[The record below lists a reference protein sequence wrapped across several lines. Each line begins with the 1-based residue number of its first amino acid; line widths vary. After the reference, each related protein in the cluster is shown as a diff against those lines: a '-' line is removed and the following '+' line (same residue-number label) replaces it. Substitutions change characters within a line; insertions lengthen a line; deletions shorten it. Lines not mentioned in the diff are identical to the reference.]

1 MQNPLDPTARKIK
14 KTDLGFFATDVSF
27 TDKSAIVTGSSRG
40 IGRAIAIE
48 LARQGADVLINYNQ
62 NRDAAESVQQEV
74 EALGRKAV
82 IIQAD
87 ISDLDAHEKLLD
99 TAHDAFGKVDI
110 LINNAGITRIADI
123 LEETPEQFDLIVN
136 TNLKATHFL
145 TQRVANYMVA
155 NEIRGC
161 IIYTLSI
168 SDIMASDNRT
178 AYCISKAGLEMS
190 MRAFAGRL
198 AGHGIKVNGIAAGVI
213 DTDLSRVRI
222 PDYEEAAE
230 KGYIFMV
237 RAGAPEDVAHATI
250 SAMKLYDTGVV
261 LPAAGGVM
269 TPLLNLRSMAG
280 LNMNKE

>member
-1 MQNPLDPTARKIK
+1 MSTH
-14 KTDLGFFATDVSF
+14 TDLGFFATDVSF
-27 TDKSAIVTGSSRG
+27 TDNAAIVTGSSRG

-62 NRDAAESVQQEV
+62 NRDAAESVQQAV

-82 IIQAD
+82 IVQAD
-87 ISDLDAHEKLLD
+87 ISDLHAHEQLLN

-123 LEETPEQFDLIVN
+123 LEETPEQFDFIIN

-145 TQRVANYMVA
+145 TQRVATYMVA
-155 NEIRGC
+155 HEIRGC

-168 SDIMASDNRT
+168 SDTMASDNRT

-190 MRAFAGRL
+190 MRAYAGRL
-198 AGHGIKVNGIAAGVI
+198 APHGIKVNGVAAGVI
-213 DTDLSRVRI
+213 NTDLSRVRI
-222 PDYEEAAE
+222 PDYEEAAA

-237 RAGAPEDVAHATI
+237 RPGIPEDVAQATV
-250 SAMKLYDTGVV
+250 SAMRLYDTGVV
-261 LPAAGGVM
+261 VSAAGGVM
-269 TPLLNLRSMAG
+269 TPLLNLRSMVG
-280 LNMNKE
+280 LDMNN

>member
-1 MQNPLDPTARKIK
+1 MSTN
-14 KTDLGFFATDVSF
+14 TDLGFFATDISF
-27 TDKSAIVTGSSRG
+27 EDSAAIVTGSSRG

-62 NRDAAESVQQEV
+62 NKDAAEEVQSEI
-74 EALGRKAV
+74 EGLGRKGI
-82 IIQAD
+82 IIQTD
-87 ISDLDAHEKLLD
+87 ISDIDAHEKLLQS
-99 TAHDAFGKVDI
+99 AHTAFGKVNI

-123 LEETPEQFDLIVN
+123 LEETPEQFDLLLN
-136 TNLKATHFL
+136 TNLKAPHFL
-145 TQRVANYMVA
+145 TQRVANYMVE

-168 SDIMASDNRT
+168 SDSMASDNRT

-190 MRAFAGRL
+190 MRSYAGRL
-198 AGHGIKVNGIAAGVI
+198 APHGIKVNGIAAGVI

-237 RAGAPEDVAHATI
+237 RPGTPEDVAHATI
-250 SAMKLYDTGVV
+250 AAMRLYDTGVV
-261 LPAAGGVM
+261 LPASGGVM
-269 TPLLNLRSMAG
+269 TPLLNLRSMSE
-280 LNMNKE
+280 LDMNKS

>member
-1 MQNPLDPTARKIK
+1 MSTD
-14 KTDLGFFATDVSF
+14 TDLGFFATDASLE
-27 TDKSAIVTGSSRG
+27 DSAAIVTGSSRG

-62 NRDAAESVQQEV
+62 NRDAAEEVQQKV
-74 EALGRKAV
+74 KSFGRKAA

-87 ISDLDAHEKLLD
+87 ISELDAHQRMLE
-99 TAHDAFGKVDI
+99 TAHNAFGKVNI

-123 LEETPEQFDLIVN
+123 LEETPEQFDLLVN
-136 TNLKATHFL
+136 TNLKAPHFL
-145 TQRVANYMVA
+145 TQRVANYMIE

-168 SDIMASDNRT
+168 SDTMASDNRT

-190 MRAFAGRL
+190 MRAYAGRL
-198 AGHGIKVNGIAAGVI
+198 AMHAIKVNGIAAGVI
-213 DTDLSRVRI
+213 NTDLSRVRI

-237 RAGAPEDVAHATI
+237 RPGTPEDVAQATI
-250 SAMKLYDTGVV
+250 AAMKLYDTGVV
-261 LPAAGGVM
+261 IPASGGVM
-269 TPLLNLRSMAG
+269 TPLLNLRSMAE
-280 LNMNKE
+280 LEMNKS

>member
-1 MQNPLDPTARKIK
+1 MSTN
-14 KTDLGFFATDVSF
+14 TDLGFFATDISF
-27 TDKSAIVTGSSRG
+27 ENSAAIVTGSSRG

-62 NRDAAESVQQEV
+62 NKDAAEEVQAEI
-74 EALGRKAV
+74 EALGRKGV
-82 IIQAD
+82 IIQTD
-87 ISDLDAHEKLLD
+87 ISEIDSHEKLLQ
-99 TAHDAFGKVDI
+99 TAHKTFGKVNI

-123 LEETPEQFDLIVN
+123 LDETPEQFDLLVN
-136 TNLKATHFL
+136 TNLKAPHFL
-145 TQRVANYMVA
+145 TQRVANYMVE

-168 SDIMASDNRT
+168 SDSMASDNRT

-190 MRAFAGRL
+190 MRAYAGRL
-198 AGHGIKVNGIAAGVI
+198 APHGIKVNGIAAGVI

-237 RAGAPEDVAHATI
+237 RPGTPEDVAQATI
-250 SAMKLYDTGVV
+250 AAMKLYDTGVV
-261 LPAAGGVM
+261 LPASGGVM
-269 TPLLNLRSMAG
+269 TPLLNLRSMSE
-280 LNMNKE
+280 LTMNKS

>member
-1 MQNPLDPTARKIK
+1 MPTH
-14 KTDLGFFATDVSF
+14 TDLGFFATDVSLED
-27 TDKSAIVTGSSRG
+27 TAAIVTGSSRG

-62 NRDAAESVQQEV
+62 NRTAAEEVQNAV

-87 ISDLDAHEKLLD
+87 ISDLDAHPKLLD
-99 TAHDAFGKVDI
+99 TALNAFGKVDI

-123 LEETPEQFDLIVN
+123 LEETPAQFDLLVN
-136 TNLKATHFL
+136 TNLKAPHFL
-145 TQRVANYMVA
+145 AQRVANYMVK
-155 NEIRGC
+155 NQMRGC

-168 SDIMASDNRT
+168 SDTMASDNRT

-190 MRAFAGRL
+190 MRAYAGRL
-198 AGHGIKVNGIAAGVI
+198 AAHGIKVNGIAAGVI

-237 RAGAPEDVAHATI
+237 RPGTPEDVAHATI
-250 SAMKLYDTGVV
+250 AAMKLYDTGVV
-261 LPAAGGVM
+261 LPASGGVM
-269 TPLLNLRSMAG
+269 TPLLNLRTMAA
-280 LNMNKE
+280 LEMNRH

>member
-1 MQNPLDPTARKIK
+1 MATH
-14 KTDLGFFATDVSF
+14 TDLGFFETDVSF
-27 TDKSAIVTGSSRG
+27 EDSAAIVTGASRG

-62 NRDAAESVQQEV
+62 NRDAAQTVQREV

-82 IIQAD
+82 IVQAD
-87 ISDLDAHEKLLD
+87 ISDLDGHAKLLD
-99 TAHDAFGKVDI
+99 TACNAFGKVNI

-123 LEETPEQFDLIVN
+123 LEETPEQFDLLVN
-136 TNLKATHFL
+136 TNLKAPHFL
-145 TQRVANYMVA
+145 TQQVANYMVDNA
-155 NEIRGC
+155 IRGC

-168 SDIMASDNRT
+168 SDTMASDNRT

-190 MRAFAGRL
+190 MRAYAGRL
-198 AGHGIKVNGIAAGVI
+198 ASHGIKVNGIAAGVI

-237 RAGAPEDVAHATI
+237 RPGTPEDVAQATI
-250 SAMKLYDTGVV
+250 AAMRLYDTGVV
-261 LPAAGGVM
+261 LPASGGVM
-269 TPLLNLRSMAG
+269 TPLLNLRSMAA
-280 LNMNKE
+280 LKMNSNSE

>member
-1 MQNPLDPTARKIK
+1 MRPDTS
-14 KTDLGFFATDVSF
+14 LGFFATDVSL
-27 TDKSAIVTGSSRG
+27 TDTAAIVTGASRG

-62 NRDAAESVQQEV
+62 NRKAAREAQHAV

-87 ISDLDAHEKLLD
+87 ISDLKAHQKLID
-99 TAHDAFGKVDI
+99 TALDAFGKVDI

-123 LEETPEQFDLIVN
+123 LEETPNQFDLVVN
-136 TNLKATHFL
+136 TNLKAPHFL

-155 NEIRGC
+155 NQIRGC

-168 SDIMASDNRT
+168 SDTMASDNRT

-190 MRAFAGRL
+190 MRAYAGRL
-198 AGHGIKVNGIAAGVI
+198 ATHGIKVNGIAAGVI
-213 DTDLSRVRI
+213 DTDLSRVRV
-222 PDYEEAAE
+222 PDYEEAAA

-237 RAGAPEDVAHATI
+237 RPGTPEDVAHATVA
-250 SAMKLYDTGVV
+250 AMKLYDTGVV

-269 TPLLNLRSMAG
+269 TPLLNLRTMAG
-280 LNMNKE
+280 LEMNKK

>member
-1 MQNPLDPTARKIK
+1 MATH
-14 KTDLGFFATDVSF
+14 TDLGFFETDVSF
-27 TDKSAIVTGSSRG
+27 EDSAAIVTGSSRG

-62 NRDAAESVQQEV
+62 NRDAAQTVQHEV

-82 IIQAD
+82 IVQAD
-87 ISDLDAHEKLLD
+87 ISDLDGHAKLLD
-99 TAHDAFGKVDI
+99 TACNAFGKVNI

-123 LEETPEQFDLIVN
+123 LEETPEQFDLLVN
-136 TNLKATHFL
+136 TNLKAPHFL
-145 TQRVANYMVA
+145 TQRVANYMVD

-168 SDIMASDNRT
+168 SDTMASDNRT

-190 MRAFAGRL
+190 MRAYAGRL
-198 AGHGIKVNGIAAGVI
+198 ASHGIKVNGIAAGVI

-237 RAGAPEDVAHATI
+237 RPGTPEDVAQATI
-250 SAMKLYDTGVV
+250 AAMRLYDTGVV
-261 LPAAGGVM
+261 LPASGGVM
-269 TPLLNLRSMAG
+269 TPLLNLRSMAA
-280 LNMNKE
+280 LKMNSNSE